1 MAVAAN
7 RRGSSRGIISGECAS
22 TCFLEPDIQPL
33 SSRRIRWRIALLN
46 KHAVFVV
53 GAAKILDR
61 DVKGAGPP
69 WRPSRHT
76 AGILAGV
83 LIHEVAVFIEDPE
96 VKYSVAIA
104 LDDHRRLFTGWK
116 TIGLKRSVLN
126 ASTSVV
132 VLLGPSTGTA
142 TSAAAPVSKDP
153 ADESVSRIRLN
164 ISVSP
169 RFGFVLRSS
178 FRRSHPSKRKGRANG
193 AMADKREDPKGHRQS
208 EVWRDML
215 APAFHANMFGAS
227 QTKRK
232 GGEDA
237 RACE

>member
-1 MAVAAN
+1 VQAN
-7 RRGSSRGIISGECAS
+7 RCAASGSR
-22 TCFLEPDIQPL
+22 
-33 SSRRIRWRIALLN
+33 
-46 KHAVFVV
+46 
-53 GAAKILDR
+53 
-61 DVKGAGPP
+61 
-69 WRPSRHT
+69 WRPSGRSAARWLCYKT
-76 AGILAGV
+76 LV
-83 LIHEVAVFIEDPE
+83 SSTSRLIQWGGRWLVAAPDRCCQGGHYV
-96 VKYSVAIA
+96 
-104 LDDHRRLFTGWK
+104 
-116 TIGLKRSVLN
+116 GLQGNSGRKVDRVGGSQLN

-169 RFGFVLRSS
+169 RFGLVLRSS

-193 AMADKREDPKGHRQS
+193 AIADKREDPKGHRQS